1 MKKPMA
7 NTRVTKA
14 EEYIGELFAPESAGA
29 REIRQTLV
37 EDGKIGINVCAAEA
51 GVLRFL
57 MGMVQAKTVVEI
69 GLLYGYST
77 LFMAEALP
85 EGGVIHSF
93 EKNPENYD
101 KAKSLLSK
109 TEQWPKIKLHLGD
122 AQEEL
127 KKLGSIEADVIFI
140 DADKPGYDGYLN
152 WAFEHVR
159 VGGLIIGDNTLLWG
173 GVYDEPQQEL
183 SKSAIASMKS
193 FNKRLAENINYNSIL
208 LPTREGQTV
217 AQRIR

>member
-1 MKKPMA
+1 MA
-7 NTRVTKA
+7 HTRVTKA
-14 EEYIGELFAPESAGA
+14 EEYIGQIFAPESVGA
-29 REIRQTLV
+29 KEIRQALT
-37 EDGKIGINVCAAEA
+37 EDDKIGINVCAAEA

-57 MGMVQAKTVVEI
+57 MGMIKAKTVVEI

-85 EGGVIHSF
+85 DDGVIHSF

-122 AQEEL
+122 ASEEL
-127 KKLGSIEADVIFI
+127 KKLGSIQADLIFI
-140 DADKPGYDGYLN
+140 DADKPGYDNYLT

-159 VGGLIIGDNTLLWG
+159 IGGLIVGDNTLLWG
-173 GVYDEPQQEL
+173 GVYDDPQQEL
-183 SKSAIASMKS
+183 SKSAVASMKS
-193 FNKRLAENINYNSIL
+193 FNKRIAENINYNSIL
-208 LPTREGQTV
+208 LPTREGQTI
-217 AQRIR
+217 AQRLR